1 MHKSSFAGNSSCVSG
16 KRDVKQVPFVE
27 LFDGRLQGVV
37 SSGSDIQRIYVSF
50 FEAKT
55 LDYYCSTNNNRPC
68 GGLRG
73 YPCKHLQ
80 ALLTEA
86 IATYGVEQVSNY
98 LKVSEKSAGNIQ
110 SANDILSRK
119 GSEKKEQ
126 KSEVFSRFLNYL
138 RYLELKSANIPLPEM
153 TWFVE

>member
-1 MHKSSFAGNSSCVSG
+1 MHKSSFASHGGYASS

-37 SSGSDIQRIYVSF
+37 SSGSDIQRVYVSS

-86 IATYGVEQVSNY
+86 IAAYGVEQVSNY

-119 GSEKKEQ
+119 GMEKKEQ